1 MKETLCQRERERE
14 REREVESESE
24 RETEREKK
32 PAEQSVQYIY
42 ITWANGMV
50 LFCSRI
56 NKLAFAL
63 ET

>member
-42 ITWANGMV
+42 NVGEWHGPF
-50 LFCSRI
+50 LFADQQTC
-56 NKLAFAL
+56 LC
-63 ET
+63 T